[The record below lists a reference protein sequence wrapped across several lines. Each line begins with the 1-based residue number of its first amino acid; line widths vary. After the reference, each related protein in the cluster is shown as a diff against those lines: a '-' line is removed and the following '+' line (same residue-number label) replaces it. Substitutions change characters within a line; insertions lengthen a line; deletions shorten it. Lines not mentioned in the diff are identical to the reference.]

1 MAPHTI
7 THCINDVTSFLRW
20 SHDIKYHKLYILTEY

>member
-7 THCINDVTSFLRW
+7 THCINASLVW
-20 SHDIKYHKLYILTEY
+20 Y